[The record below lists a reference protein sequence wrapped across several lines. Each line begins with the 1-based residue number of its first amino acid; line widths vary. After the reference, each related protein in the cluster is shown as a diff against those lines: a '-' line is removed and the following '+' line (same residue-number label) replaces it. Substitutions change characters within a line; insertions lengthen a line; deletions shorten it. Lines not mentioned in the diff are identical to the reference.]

1 MPKLAIKTV
10 DIADLLRQAA
20 ARAQAAEEES
30 QAGTPPPNQ
39 PEPSPAVE
47 EYPIGSRAIE
57 HISYDPEDSSAL
69 VRFVDGTQYIL
80 SGFPRSELNRW
91 LRSKSMGR
99 YWNYN
104 IRGRY

>member
-1 MPKLAIKTV
+1 MPRLATKTL

-20 ARAQAAEEES
+20 ARAQAAEEAS
-30 QAGTPPPNQ
+30 TTPPTQ
-39 PEPSPAVE
+39 PEPSPAIE

-69 VRFVDGTQYIL
+69 VRFTDGTQYIL
-80 SGFPRSELNRW
+80 SGFPRAELNRW
-91 LRSKSMGR
+91 LRSKSAGQ